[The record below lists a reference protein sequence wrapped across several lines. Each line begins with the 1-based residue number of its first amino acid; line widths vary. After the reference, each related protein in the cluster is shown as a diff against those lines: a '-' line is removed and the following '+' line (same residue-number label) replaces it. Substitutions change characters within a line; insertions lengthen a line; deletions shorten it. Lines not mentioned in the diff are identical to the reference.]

1 MKNKC
6 KRLAAVLLSAV
17 LICGFVG
24 TTSAEGAVSILEQIP
39 DGVTAGPGSECDSL
53 TGWDTGGT
61 AAGNTITPKT
71 ENGDTYLE
79 INRASDGAARA
90 SFVFSPVLS
99 GSALVQTR
107 VKRGANSRLMVYG
120 GDSNLL
126 ATYVDFCWDANRI
139 EINRG
144 KLPDS
149 YTNNRVPFDASS
161 EWLTLTLHF
170 QTNKKMFDVY
180 LDNTLVAQDLLFRS
194 VVNVSTINSI
204 RFDASQNGSFGVDYV
219 RSYTVNKV
227 SSSAPVIAGDI
238 TFDGLAT
245 VGRTITASYTFS
257 DPDGDREGDTRYQW
271 EMAASEAGPFTAI
284 QGATSIQLHITGDM
298 AEKYLRLTI
307 TPVDLFGQEGQAVS
321 SAPFQELT
329 VKTMFYESSFG
340 SEPTEGWTN
349 LRTQSENANTYAT
362 VNEAVSGENVLHIVN
377 QNASSSYL
385 VSKSIDVSGI
395 FTVTFDVKAP
405 FDVTTTGEQISI
417 FIMKQGNY
425 EAVSLNYCNA
435 SGAKLRLISGEST
448 NGNKYTSIDLN
459 QSEWTSIK
467 CDVNIPLNKM
477 SLYINGSPNAQDVR
491 LREHTKMDLTKGLDS
506 INFGM
511 KGSAAGE
518 LLYRNIEIYRTD
530 PYNTAPVAENAGIT
544 GAPTI
549 NKTLTASYQFT
560 DPDGDAEGESLVKWY
575 VSGKK
580 DGTYKAIAGAEN
592 KSYTVPTG
600 FATSW
605 IRCGVTPVDAYG
617 GIGTET
623 LSAPVYIDV
632 VTDKKYDENY
642 DAPDAALTDYGVHSS
657 SAADASMK
665 ITDGSVMLSSPNGDA
680 RFLKYYKNVAAPSVY
695 EVSLKNT
702 GGETDFRFNNGEIA
716 YILFSTDG
724 KLQIQVGGTLITI
737 DDSYDTNKFYDFKF
751 VFNNFS
757 GASANDTYDIFVNGT
772 YYGNYSTRSN
782 VSSMGI
788 SNIYKR
794 GGGSGV
800 LYIDNLKINNILVDQ
815 YPDVKQMS
823 KQTSESLQPNVPFT
837 YQTVI
842 RNATDA
848 ELPQTTIVA
857 LYQIID
863 GFPTLADA
871 AVSNAPLAVGD
882 NTIEL
887 SVTPTDSSGI
897 YEIKIFTFSN
907 VEELRQFETI
917 PMIPFSFHN

>member
-6 KRLAAVLLSAV
+6 KRLAAALLSVV
-17 LICGFVG
+17 LIFGFAG
-24 TTSAEGAVSILEQIP
+24 TPSAEGADSILGQIP

-53 TGWDTGGT
+53 TGWDTTGT
-61 AAGNTITPKT
+61 AAGNTISPKT

-79 INRASDGAARA
+79 INRAADGNARA
-90 SFVFSPVLS
+90 SFVFSPFLS

-120 GDSNLL
+120 GDSNQL
-126 ATYVDFCWDANRI
+126 ATYVDFSWDKNYVD
-139 EINRG
+139 INRG
-144 KLPDS
+144 VLPDS
-149 YTNNRVPFDASS
+149 YTNNRVPFEASS

-170 QTNKKMFDVY
+170 QMNKKMFDVY
-180 LDNTLVAQDLLFRS
+180 LDNALVAQDLLFRS
-194 VVNVSTINSI
+194 VVNVSTINNI
-204 RFDASQNGSFGVDYV
+204 RFDASQDGSFGVDYV
-219 RSYTVNKV
+219 RSYTVNNV
-227 SSSAPVIAGDI
+227 SSAAPAISGDI
-238 TFDGLAT
+238 TINGIAT
-245 VGRTITASYTFS
+245 VGRTISASYPFT

-271 EMAASEAGPFTAI
+271 ETASSEAGPFTAI

-329 VKTMFYESSFG
+329 VKTILYKSNFG

-349 LRTQSENANTYAT
+349 LRPQSENANTYAT

-377 QNASSSYL
+377 QNASTAYL
-385 VSKSIDVSGI
+385 VSKSIDASGV
-395 FTVTFDVKAP
+395 FTVAFDVKAP
-405 FDVTTTGEQISI
+405 FDVTTTGEQIGI
-417 FIMKQGNY
+417 FIIKQGNY
-425 EAVSLNYCNA
+425 EAINLNYCNS
-435 SGAKLRLISGEST
+435 SGAKLRLISGD
-448 NGNKYTSIDLN
+448 GNKYTSIDLN
-459 QSEWTSIK
+459 QPEWTSIK
-467 CDVNIPLNKM
+467 CEVNIPQNKM
-477 SLYINGSPNAQDVR
+477 SLYINGSPIKGAQDVKF
-491 LREHTKMDLTKGLDS
+491 REYTKMDLTKGFDS

-511 KGSAAGE
+511 KGSAVGE
-518 LLYRNIEIYRTD
+518 LLYRNIEIYRTE
-530 PYNTAPVAENAGIT
+530 PYNTAPAAENAVISGV
-544 GAPTI
+544 PTI
-549 NKTLTASYQFT
+549 NKALTASYQFT

-575 VSGKK
+575 VSGKQ
-580 DGTYKAIAGAEN
+580 DGIYTAIAGAAG

-632 VTDKKYDENY
+632 VTDEKYDENY
-642 DAPDAALTDYGVHSS
+642 DTPDAALTDYSVHST

-665 ITDGSVMLSSPNGDA
+665 IADGSAALSSPNGDA
-680 RFLKYYKNVAAPSVY
+680 RFLKYYKNVTAPAVY

-702 GGETDFRFNNGEIA
+702 GGDTDFRFNNGEIA
-716 YILFSTDG
+716 YILFTADG
-724 KLQIQVGGTLITI
+724 KLQINAGNVISI
-737 DDSYDTNKFYDFKF
+737 SDSYDKNTFYDFKF
-751 VFNNFS
+751 VFNKFS
-757 GASANDTYDIFVNGT
+757 GVKADDTYDIFVNGT
-772 YYGNYSTRSN
+772 YYGNYPTRSD

-794 GGGSGV
+794 GGGDGT
-800 LYIDNLKINNILVDQ
+800 LYIDNLKINNILADQ

-823 KQTSESLQPNVPFT
+823 KQTSESLLPNVPFT

-848 ELPQTTIVA
+848 ELPQTTIMA

-863 GFPTLADA
+863 GLPTLADV
-871 AVSNAPLAVGD
+871 AVSSAQLAVGD
-882 NTIEL
+882 NTIKL
-887 SVTPTDSSGI
+887 SVTPTDSSGV

-917 PMIPFSFHN
+917 PMIPLSFHN